1 MKSEGFITILCA
13 IIILAYF
20 IKMQI
25 AENDDY
31 KNYSMM
37 RKIAFVF
44 FNGLMIIVFGILFI
58 LAFTLIPY
66 WMFSL
71 VGGGM

>member
-37 RKIAFVF
+37 RKIVFVF
-44 FNGLMIIVFGILFI
+44 FNGLMIIVFGILFVA
-58 LAFTLIPY
+58 AFTLFPY
-66 WMFSL
+66 WLFSL
-71 VGGGM
+71 VGGGC

>member
-1 MKSEGFITILCA
+1 MKSEGVITI
-13 IIILAYF
+13 IGTILVLIYF

-44 FNGLMIIVFGILFI
+44 FNGLMIIIFGILFV

-66 WMFSL
+66 WLFSL

>member
-1 MKSEGFITILCA
+1 MKSEGFITIIGA
-13 IIILAYF
+13 IIVLAYF

-44 FNGLMIIVFGILFI
+44 FNGLMIIVFGILFV
-58 LAFTLIPY
+58 LAFTLIPAFL
-66 WMFSL
+66 W
-71 VGGGM
+71 

>member
-1 MKSEGFITILCA
+1 MKSEGFITILGA